1 MRALE
6 INEKGE
12 FKEVKSEK
20 NEKRLTIALP
30 EEVHKELK
38 MEAIRQGTSLKQ
50 LIENVMVEYKKD
62 KFVPPTLERYYD
74 TKDLALF
81 TGLKADTIRKHYT
94 RGTLKGIKYRN
105 EIYMTTDQVK
115 EFLDYRKKEGK

>member
-1 MRALE
+1 MRPLE

-12 FKEVKSEK
+12 FKEVKTEK

-74 TKDLALF
+74 TKDITLF
-81 TGLKADTIRKHYT
+81 LGITKETLTEHYRK
-94 RGTLKGIKYRN
+94 GNIKGIKFRN
-105 EIYMTTDQVK
+105 EWYSTTDQVK
-115 EFLDYRKKEGK
+115 EFLNNRKKEGK